1 MGCHVGNVFLGV
13 VTYADDLVLIA
24 PNRSAAVQ
32 MLGVCEAWAEDSNVH
47 FGTDEDP
54 KKSKSKVIF
63 MSGQKTQQSKPAPV
77 TLCGRMLPYVP
88 TATHLGHE
96 LHESGTMEFDTRVK
110 RAQFISNSLEVR
122 ELFSFASPLEILT
135 AQKVYTCSFYGSNLW
150 DLGGNMA
157 SQVYNS
163 WGTGVRLAWDV
174 PRATRGYLVQHVL
187 SGGLSSARV
196 DILSK
201 FAGFFQGLRCSP
213 CPEVSFMACLVG
225 RDLRTVTGRNMRL
238 LQAESGLDPWVQTP
252 AIIKKVLR
260 EKEESLAVPHGDEW
274 RVPYLALLLEQK
286 QTAHYAAME
295 REVERLSELIESLC
309 IN

>member
-13 VTYADDLVLIA
+13 VAYADDLVLIA

-32 MLGVCEAWAEDSNVH
+32 MLGECEACARDSNVH
-47 FGTDEDP
+47 FSTDEDP

-96 LHESGTMEFDTRVK
+96 LHESGTMEYDARVK

-174 PRATRGYLVQHVL
+174 PRATRG
-187 SGGLSSARV
+187 
-196 DILSK
+196 
-201 FAGFFQGLRCSP
+201 
-213 CPEVSFMACLVG
+213 
-225 RDLRTVTGRNMRL
+225 
-238 LQAESGLDPWVQTP
+238 
-252 AIIKKVLR
+252 
-260 EKEESLAVPHGDEW
+260 
-274 RVPYLALLLEQK
+274 
-286 QTAHYAAME
+286 
-295 REVERLSELIESLC
+295 
-309 IN
+309 